1 MYSPEKLSLKIILVL
16 VLLVFVFFPVY
27 AQEQS
32 VEIIQPTDM
41 GILNVGLSTIPATPN
56 IGEQTKFKIN
66 FINKNTNA
74 IQEHIDYS
82 VFVSK
87 GTTQVF
93 GIPLTHTAIGSVTIP
108 YEFTEGGVYQVSVDV
123 QGILFQPIP
132 TESAVF
138 SVSVGSGSDN
148 TQPPNGC
155 LIATAAFGSDLAPQV
170 QFLREYRDNTIM
182 ATASGSS
189 FLNVFNTVY
198 YSFSPTVADIERN
211 NSFLQE
217 SIRAGITPLL
227 GILQI
232 AKLSSVGDGE
242 ISVLTSGI
250 IASSLIGAVYLWPL
264 GLAAKSIRNGTKLK
278 IKYVVVII
286 SAVLALTLIS
296 ILTGNVQFMMITT
309 SSTVLLLVGIGAMFS
324 AWLIVKT
331 IQRVKITF
339 L

>member
-1 MYSPEKLSLKIILVL
+1 
-16 VLLVFVFFPVY
+16 
-27 AQEQS
+27 
-32 VEIIQPTDM
+32 
-41 GILNVGLSTIPATPN
+41 
-56 IGEQTKFKIN
+56 
-66 FINKNTNA
+66 
-74 IQEHIDYS
+74 
-82 VFVSK
+82 
-87 GTTQVF
+87 
-93 GIPLTHTAIGSVTIP
+93 
-108 YEFTEGGVYQVSVDV
+108 
-123 QGILFQPIP
+123 
-132 TESAVF
+132 
-138 SVSVGSGSDN
+138 
-148 TQPPNGC
+148 
-155 LIATAAFGSDLAPQV
+155 
-170 QFLREYRDNTIM
+170 M
-182 ATASGSS
+182 ATTSGSS

-198 YSFSPTVADIERN
+198 YSFSPIVADIERN

-217 SIRAGITPLL
+217 SVRAGITPLF

-286 SAVLALTLIS
+286 SAALALTVVS
-296 ILTGNVQFMMITT
+296 ILIGNAQFMMITT
-309 SSTVLLLVGIGAMFS
+309 SSMILLLVGIGAIFS

>member
-1 MYSPEKLSLKIILVL
+1 MISLKVLIVL
-16 VLLVFVFFPVY
+16 VLIAFVMFPVY

-32 VEIIQPTDM
+32 EQQIVLTDK
-41 GILNVGLSTIPATPN
+41 GTLKVGLSTIPVQPN
-56 IGEQTKFKIN
+56 LEEQTKFKIN
-66 FINKNTNA
+66 FINKNTEA
-74 IQEHIDYS
+74 IQEHVDYS
-82 VFVSK
+82 VTITK
-87 GTTQVF
+87 GENQVF
-93 GIPLTHTAIGSVTIP
+93 GTQLIHTTTGSITVP
-108 YEFTEGGVYQVSVDV
+108 YEFQEAGEYLVSVDV

-138 SVSVGSGSDN
+138 GISIGNDGK
-148 TQPPNGC
+148 NGC
-155 LIATAAFGSDLAPQV
+155 LIATAAFGSELAPQV

-182 ATASGSS
+182 ATAAGSS
-189 FLNVFNTVY
+189 FLSVFNTVY

-217 SIRAGITPLL
+217 SVRAGITPLF

-250 IASSLIGAVYLWPL
+250 IASSLIGAVYLWPI